1 MQMRMLQVAP
11 SLNRLYGG
19 PVYSVVAFARAARAA
34 GVDVTIAGPKP
45 PDKELEWAHAE
56 LPGMT
61 IHTFPTVGA
70 DAFILSLPLVTWL
83 TRHASEFDVIHV
95 HGLLNPVSSLSALV
109 AVRKKVPLV
118 LHPFGTLSQYTFKH
132 RRRWLKRAYFRLLD
146 GPNLREAGAVHF
158 TTATERDESLLHRL
172 EWGGRAHVIPPP
184 WIGDNVPS
192 APRMRDRPAVNVL
205 IIARLHPVKNIE
217 GLLDAWT
224 TVVRRIPDARL
235 TIAGDGKPDYI
246 RELRARVARL
256 GIKDS
261 VKFTGFVRAAEKA
274 QLLAAADLFVL
285 PSYHENFGVVV
296 LEALAAGIPVV
307 LTPEVQISSF
317 VVEHGLGRVAK
328 RTPDAIADTIIE
340 ALGDTDLRVRCRD
353 VAPSL
358 LTEHFAPQKVG
369 VMLRNMY
376 EYAINQTR
384 SRARS

>member
-1 MQMRMLQVAP
+1 MLQVAP
-11 SLNRLYGG
+11 SLDRLYGG

-34 GVDVTIAGPKP
+34 GVEVTIAGPTP
-45 PDKELEWAHAE
+45 PDKELDWVHTE

-61 IHTFPTVGA
+61 IHTFATVGA

-83 TRHASEFDVIHV
+83 RRHASEFDVIHV
-95 HGLLNPVSSLSALV
+95 HGLLNPVSSLSALA

-132 RRRWLKRAYFRLLD
+132 RRRWLKKAYFRLLD
-146 GPNLREAGAVHF
+146 GPNLRAAGAIHF
-158 TTATERDESLLHRL
+158 TTATERDESRLHKL

-192 APRMRDRPAVNVL
+192 TRRIIDRPAVNVL

-224 TVVRRIPDARL
+224 TVVKRVPDARL
-235 TIAGDGKPDYI
+235 TIAGDGKPDYM

-256 GIKDS
+256 GIKSS
-261 VKFTGFVRAAEKA
+261 VRFAGFVRAAEKA

-307 LTPEVQISSF
+307 LTPEVQICSF
-317 VVEHGLGRVAK
+317 VLEHALGRVAK
-328 RTPDAIADTIIE
+328 RSPDEIAEAIIE
-340 ALGDTDLRVRCRD
+340 ALADTDLRVRCRD

-369 VMLRNMY
+369 IMLRNMY
-376 EYAINQTR
+376 EYAIKQTR
-384 SRARS
+384 SRAAD

>member
-1 MQMRMLQVAP
+1 MLQVAP
-11 SLNRLYGG
+11 SLDRLYGG

-34 GVDVTIAGPKP
+34 GVEVTIAGPTP
-45 PDKELEWAHAE
+45 PEKELEWVHNE

-61 IHTFPTVGA
+61 IRTFPTVGA

-83 TRHASEFDVIHV
+83 RRHASEFDVIHV
-95 HGLLNPVSSLSALV
+95 HGLLNPVSSLSALA

-132 RRRWLKRAYFRLLD
+132 RRRWLKKAYFRLLD
-146 GPNLREAGAVHF
+146 GPNLRAAGAIHF
-158 TTATERDESLLHRL
+158 TTATERDESRLHKL

-192 APRMRDRPAVNVL
+192 TRRIIDRPAVNVL

-224 TVVRRIPDARL
+224 TVVQRVPDARL
-235 TIAGDGKPDYI
+235 TIAGDGKPDYM

-256 GIKDS
+256 GIKSS
-261 VKFTGFVRAAEKA
+261 VRFTGFVRAAEKA

-307 LTPEVQISSF
+307 LTPEVQICSF
-317 VVEHGLGRVAK
+317 VLEHALGRVAK
-328 RTPDAIADTIIE
+328 RSPDEIAEAIIE
-340 ALGDTDLRVRCRD
+340 ALADTDLRVRCRD

-369 VMLRNMY
+369 IMLRHMY
-376 EYAINQTR
+376 ESAIKQTR
-384 SRARS
+384 SRAAG